1 MINNSNSRRDTMNNK
16 VIKKLLITLPEEFKE
31 TLQSE
36 AEKQHRTL
44 NGYILWLLANRP
56 KKENPAEEE

>member
-1 MINNSNSRRDTMNNK
+1 MNNK